1 LREKLGALIMT
12 LGFEPGPLVSAMA
25 ANAAEG
31 FEPGAEIMVFTPSFK
46 DERAERAWR
55 ELQNV
60 FSMMSLR
67 DVSLRR
73 LVVNLSDFTSA
84 VLQVKKVFADL
95 RGRRVKISLTGGMRA
110 LVLAV
115 FVAYLTT
122 RWERVPEVEV
132 FLEGRGE
139 ALRIPRLAAALGPR
153 VGERKL
159 RVLSFMRP
167 SITYRIGDLAG
178 LLPQERSTI
187 YRHLKSLAEVG
198 LVERVDGT
206 FKITDLGLI
215 LRNAE

>member
-1 LREKLGALIMT
+1 MSRRLGALVMT
-12 LGFEPGPLVSAMA
+12 LGFEPGPLVSAVA

-31 FEPGAEIMVFTPSFK
+31 FEPGAEIVVFTPSFK

-55 ELQNV
+55 ELQNI

-73 LVVNLSDFTSA
+73 LVIDLSDFTSA
-84 VLQVKKVFADL
+84 VLQVKKVFTGL
-95 RGRRVKISLTGGMRA
+95 RERRVKISLTGGMRA

-122 RWERVPEVEV
+122 KWEQVPEVEV

-139 ALRIPRLAAALGPR
+139 ALKIPRLAAALGPR
-153 VGERKL
+153 VSERKL
-159 RVLSFMRP
+159 RVLDFMRP
-167 SITYRIGDLAG
+167 GSTYRIGDLAG

-198 LVERVDGT
+198 LVERVDGA
-206 FKITDLGLI
+206 FKITDLGLV
-215 LRNAE
+215 LRVAE